1 MQARR
6 TAVIDPADTPVGAS
20 VAVFLAREGF
30 DVAVLGERAGELQ
43 NLAVD
48 VLRHGGRTLA
58 IEVDHRELSNL
69 TDAAAEVERHLGPI
83 ELWIAIESVA
93 PKSHGSIELSTS
105 PILNGLVAAAQVM
118 ATETGVI
125 IAICPALGVRADP
138 GMPAQSAAAFATRG
152 LLQCV
157 RTSLLQRPSSP
168 RLTTLVVP
176 TTTLSASG
184 GDGDDDAEREADLL
198 AVSNGIRRALRTR
211 RATRAA
217 GWDTW
222 VTVQC
227 ARFAPRIFDHV
238 QARLPMTRSNAA
250 TSVTVRQLGDATKD
264 RARELLHLGPAS

>member
-6 TAVIDPADTPVGAS
+6 TAVVDAADTRVGAS
-20 VAVFLAREGF
+20 VAILLATEGF
-30 DVAVLGERAGELQ
+30 DVAVLGERAEELQ
-43 NLAVD
+43 NLALD
-48 VLRHGGRTLA
+48 VLRHGGRSLA
-58 IEVDHRELSNL
+58 IEVDHGALSNL

-83 ELWIAIESVA
+83 ELWVAVESVA
-93 PKSHGSIELSTS
+93 PERRGSIQLSGS
-105 PILNGLVAAAQVM
+105 PILNGLLAAAQVM
-118 ATETGVI
+118 ATEAGVI

-138 GMPAQSAAAFATRG
+138 AMPAQSAAAFATRG

-157 RTSLLQRPSSP
+157 RTSLLGRPSAP

-176 TTTLSASG
+176 TTTLSAG
-184 GDGDDDAEREADLL
+184 AGDGAEREADLL
-198 AVSNGIRRALRTR
+198 AVANGIRRALRTR

-227 ARFAPRIFDHV
+227 ARFTPRLFDHV
-238 QARLPMTRSNAA
+238 QARLRPVDA
-250 TSVTVRQLGDATKD
+250 TASITVRQLSDATKE